1 MSKVNV
7 RSVASVYATRV
18 SYIRNSGTTMDITE
32 EVLNSAGERWYA
44 VRLMNGTLGYILGS
58 LLHVDI
64 RYLDEEEEEDEA
76 EPEIVYV
83 YITPEPTA
91 VPTPE
96 PAPAVTPETIY
107 VVPETDST
115 PTPQIVFVTPEPT
128 PEPTPR
134 VIYVD
139 VT

>member
-7 RSVASVYATRV
+7 RALASVYAARV
-18 SYIRNSGTTMDITE
+18 SYLRNSGTTMDITE
-32 EVLNSAGERWYA
+32 EVINSAGETWYA
-44 VRLMNGTLGYILGS
+44 VRLMNGTLGYVLGS

-64 RYLDEEEEEDEA
+64 HYIDEEDDEEE

-107 VVPETDST
+107 VVPRTDAT
-115 PTPQIVFVTPEPT
+115 PTPQIVYVTPEPT
-128 PEPTPR
+128 PEPTPQ